1 MTKPIIPNT
10 TVRSKYRKDLE
21 RLSSFV
27 IAETEKE
34 VARYLRG
41 EAAKEF
47 YTGDA
52 SVSSQLRIGFSKLFK
67 FLDKVIKEKAK
78 LYANRMVSRTDKES
92 SNSLNKSVGGLVF
105 KPAVGTDEFKSLV
118 SANVDLITSMNED
131 YLENIKGV
139 MERSIQ
145 KGGLEVSQKE
155 IKSALKKEALKIKNK
170 AKNVA
175 LDQTRKAN
183 TSLTQVKMT
192 RSGIKKFQWIHSG
205 GGQNPR
211 SLHKNVLNGKI
222 YEIDKPPVIDRKTG
236 ERGLPAQAINCKCI
250 MRPIYEPETA

>member
-10 TVRSKYRKDLE
+10 TVRSKYRKDLQ
-21 RLSSFV
+21 RLSDFV
-27 IAETEKE
+27 VKETEKE

-52 SVSSQLRIGFSKLFK
+52 SVASQLRMGFSKLLK
-67 FLDKVIKEKAK
+67 FLDKVIKEKSK
-78 LYANRMVSRTDKES
+78 LYAGRMVNRTDKES
-92 SNSLNKSVGGLVF
+92 SHSLNKSVEGLVF
-105 KPAVGTDEFKSLV
+105 KPAAGTDEFKSLI
-118 SANVDLITSMNED
+118 SANVDLITSMNSD

-155 IKSALKKEALKIKNK
+155 IQASLKKEALKLKNK

-222 YEIDKPPVIDRKTG
+222 YEIENPPVIDNKTG

>member
-27 IAETEKE
+27 ISETEKE

-52 SVSSQLRIGFSKLFK
+52 SVASQLRIRFSKLFK
-67 FLDKVIKEKAK
+67 FLDKIIKDKAK
-78 LYANRMVSRTDKES
+78 LYANRMVNRTDKES
-92 SNSLNKSVGGLVF
+92 SHSLNKSVEGLVF
-105 KPAVGTDEFKSLV
+105 KPAVDTDEFKSLIA
-118 SANVDLITSMNED
+118 ANVDLITSMNSD

-145 KGGLEVSQKE
+145 KGGLEISQKE
-155 IKSALKKEALKIKNK
+155 IKESLRKEALKIKNK

-222 YEIDKPPVIDRKTG
+222 YEIDNPPVIDRKTG

>member
-21 RLSSFV
+21 RLASYV
-27 IAETEKE
+27 ISETEKE
-34 VARYLRG
+34 VASYLRS
-41 EAAKEF
+41 EAAKDF

-52 SVSSQLRIGFSKLFK
+52 SASSQLRIRFSKKSK
-67 FLDKVIKEKAK
+67 FLSLVIREKSK
-78 LYANRMVSRTDKES
+78 LYSKRMVDRTDKES
-92 SNSLNKSVGGLVF
+92 SHSLNKSVEGLVF
-105 KPAVGTDEFKSLV
+105 KPAAGTDEFKSLIE
-118 SANVDLITSMNED
+118 ANVDLITSMNES
-131 YLENIKGV
+131 YIENIKGV

-145 KGGLEVSQKE
+145 KGGLQVSLKE
-155 IKSALKKEALKIKNK
+155 IRSSLTKEALKIKNK

-192 RSGIKKFQWIHSG
+192 RSGIRKFQWIHSG

-222 YEIDKPPVIDRKTG
+222 YELDNPPVIDTKTG